1 MSLSLIEQDVVS
13 LRRVL
18 RDLLYKSEADGCVVC
33 DSGGYVLGQEGRG
46 TEDPLLVSALGAGV
60 FAASRELARIL
71 GEDEFSAVFHQ
82 GEKKSIFI
90 RAVNREVLLVII
102 FSATAKVGLVR
113 LYASPAAAA
122 LRVMFDAISA
132 RGESVEHPEKAFV
145 LTTDAPLFGSPGG
158 ARAGGRA

>member
-1 MSLSLIEQDVVS
+1 MSLTLVEKDVLR

-18 RDLLYKSEADGCVVC
+18 VELLERSESDGCVVC
-33 DSGGYVLGQEGRG
+33 DSGGYVIAQEGRG
-46 TEDPLLVSALGAGV
+46 TQDPLLISALGAGV

-102 FSATAKVGLVR
+102 FSNTANVGLVR
-113 LYASPAAAA
+113 LYAAPAATEM
-122 LRVMFDAISA
+122 RVLFDEISA
-132 RGESVEHPEKAFV
+132 PDRKIEHPEKAFV
-145 LTTDAPLFGSPGG
+145 LTREGDFFRAPG
-158 ARAGGRA
+158 AS